1 MVSFS
6 GVNWLAVLVG
16 VVVSNG
22 LGFLWYGPLFGK
34 TWLRMIGKTQD
45 EIEASSGMYVVTAV
59 ASAITMIA
67 LALLVSA
74 FGANTFVQGLLV
86 GVVAAVG
93 LQATATFVYTTF
105 EGPSVNV
112 WFLYSVYQ
120 LIVTAVMGGVFAIW

>member
-67 LALLVSA
+67 LALLVYA

-86 GVVAAVG
+86 GVVAAASACLV
-93 LQATATFVYTTF
+93 
-105 EGPSVNV
+105 
-112 WFLYSVYQ
+112 
-120 LIVTAVMGGVFAIW
+120 